1 MRIIK
6 PSYEIMTPVNREEI
20 LKTIEIAGRT
30 CYKSEDKITEDSA
43 SKFVKNLV
51 NRGHEAMIEHVS
63 LTVKFICDRG
73 VSHEIVRHR
82 IASFAQESTRYVSS
96 ANKQKININNDEDC
110 INAYLNGLSMKKISE
125 KSNNKYTEWDIYK
138 ILDNHNI
145 EKRNLGRR
153 GIINSNY
160 FEIIDTPEKAYL
172 LGFIMADGNV
182 RRNSPQITITQKE
195 NEQWYLLN
203 MIKTFIQ
210 PEAKTLSFHDK
221 KIWED
226 IINKGI
232 IPNKT
237 YEFNET
243 HAELLWNSI
252 NEKYIHDFL
261 RGLLDGDGS
270 IRWFYQKE
278 NSNSKSCNICF
289 NGNYHILNKIK
300 QLLKEQYN
308 YETKI
313 HNSDSEYMKRLFI
326 TDSNVGYQF
335 CINIYNNFKFPY
347 GHSKTAN
354 WYGAFDLDVPL
365 LSNNNDKFIVI
376 KPLFFNDKSLWI
388 WGNAMFNSELSYNNL
403 IQSGASPQEARS
415 VLPNSLKTE
424 IVVTMNLREWRHFF
438 RLRCAKTAHPQMR
451 EITIPL
457 LEELREKLPEIFG
470 DIVVEE

>member
-1 MRIIK
+1 MKIIK
-6 PSYEIMTPVNREEI
+6 PSYEIMTKINREEL

-43 SKFVKNLV
+43 SKFVKMLIKN
-51 NRGHEAMIEHVS
+51 GHEAMIEHNS
-63 LTVKFICDRG
+63 ISVKFVCDRG

-110 INAYLNGLSMKKISE
+110 INAYLDGLSMKKISE
-125 KSNNKYTEWDIYK
+125 KSNGMYTEWDIYK
-138 ILDNHNI
+138 ILNNNNI
-145 EKRNLGRR
+145 ERRNLGRR

-160 FEIIDTPEKAYL
+160 FEIINTPEKAYL
-172 LGFIMADGNV
+172 LGFIMADGNI
-182 RRNSPQITITQKE
+182 RRDSPQIIITQKE
-195 NEQWYLLN
+195 DEQWYLLN

-210 PEAKTLSFHDK
+210 PEAKTLSFQDK
-221 KIWED
+221 KIWGD
-226 IINKGI
+226 IVNKGI

-243 HAELLWNSI
+243 HVELLWDSI
-252 NEKYIHDFL
+252 DKQYIYDFL

-278 NSNSKSCNICF
+278 NSKTKSCNICF
-289 NGNYHILNKIK
+289 NGNYYLLNKIK
-300 QLLKEQYN
+300 ELLKEQYK
-308 YETKI
+308 YEVKI
-313 HNSDSEYMKRLFI
+313 HDADSEYMKRLFI
-326 TDSNVGYQF
+326 TDSNIGYKF
-335 CINIYNNFKFPY
+335 CESMYKNFKFPY

-354 WYGAFDLDVPL
+354 WYDAFNLNIPL
-365 LSNNNDKFIVI
+365 LSDNNDKFIVI

-388 WGNAMFNSELSYNNL
+388 WGNAMFNSELFYHNL
-403 IQSGASPQEARS
+403 IQLGASPQEARS

-438 RLRCAKTAHPQMR
+438 RLRCANTAHPQMR
-451 EITIPL
+451 EIAIPL
-457 LEELREKLPEIFG
+457 YEEMKMLLPELFE
-470 DIVVEE
+470 DIVLK